1 MNTSRNHQ
9 RRTREAES
17 MAAYPDNEPILA
29 YAPGSVER
37 AELQEEM
44 DRQMSEVV
52 EIPCII
58 NGVEIFTGNTMTQV
72 IPHKHGHILAN
83 VHLAGPEEM
92 QAACDAAVDAQ
103 KDWIESGL
111 EARCAIF
118 ERAADLLAT
127 TWRAKANASTML
139 NQSKTAFQAEIDAVC
154 ELVDFW
160 RFNAYYARQFHA
172 DLQPLHSP
180 DGVINSTE
188 IRPLEGF
195 VLAITPFNFTSI
207 SGNLPSAPALVGCTA
222 IWKPSRNSI
231 FSNYVIMKLMMEA
244 GLPAGVIN
252 FVPGSGEAITSIALE
267 NPHFAGVHF
276 TGSTNTFN
284 GLWER
289 IASSLANLASYP
301 RIVGETG
308 GKDFVVAH
316 PNCDHRG
323 LVVALLRG
331 AFEFQGQKCSAAS
344 RAYIPRTVWESIK
357 DELVEEVGRIT
368 MGDARDFTNFMTAV
382 IDQRSFDKITGY
394 IERAQADPGCNIVC
408 GGNSDDSVGWFIEP
422 TIIVCEDPEYES
434 MIEEIFGPVLS
445 IYIYEDDDFLDVL
458 NMCDTASPYALT
470 GSIFANNE
478 EDIQTA
484 FNALRFTAGNFYI
497 NDKPTGAVVAQQ
509 PFGGARASGTNDKA
523 GGPLNLLRWISP
535 RSVKRTLSPPHEWGY
550 PFLSPDE

>member
-1 MNTSRNHQ
+1 MIPIRNHQ
-9 RRTREAES
+9 RRTREAYS
-17 MAAYPDNEPILA
+17 MADYPDNEPILS

-37 AELQEEM
+37 VELQEEM

-58 NGVEIFTGNTMTQV
+58 NGVEIFTGNIMPQV
-72 IPHKHGHILAN
+72 IPHKHGHVLAN

-92 QAACDAAVDAQ
+92 QAACDAAVNAQ
-103 KDWIESGL
+103 MDWITMGL

-160 RFNAYYARQFHA
+160 RFNAYYARQFH
-172 DLQPLHSP
+172 DEFQPLHSP
-180 DGVINSTE
+180 EGVINSTE

-222 IWKPSRNSI
+222 VWKPSRNSI
-231 FSNYVIMKLMMEA
+231 FSNHVIMKLMMEA
-244 GLPAGVIN
+244 GLPPGVIN

-289 IASSLANLASYP
+289 IASSLGNLASYP

-316 PNCDHRG
+316 PNCDRRG
-323 LVVALLRG
+323 LVIALLRG

-344 RAYIPRTVWESIK
+344 RAYIPRSVWESIK
-357 DELVEEVGRIT
+357 DELVDEVGRIT

-394 IERAQADPGCNIVC
+394 IQRAKTDPSCNIVC
-408 GGNSDDSVGWFIEP
+408 GGNSDDSEGWFIDP
-422 TIIVCEDPEYES
+422 TIIVCDDPEYES

-445 IYIYEDDDFLDVL
+445 IYIYEDDGFLDVL
-458 NMCDTASPYALT
+458 SICDTASPYALT
-470 GSIFANNE
+470 GSIFANDE